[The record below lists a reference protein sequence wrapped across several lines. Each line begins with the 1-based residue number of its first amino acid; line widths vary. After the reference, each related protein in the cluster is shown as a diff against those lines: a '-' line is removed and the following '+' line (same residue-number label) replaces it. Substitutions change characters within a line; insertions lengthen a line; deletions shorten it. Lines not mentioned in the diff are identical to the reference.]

1 MPLILLIIGIVIIV
15 YNYRAIKREGVTK
28 QEDSSFDISFQS
40 VLQEN
45 KEEFN
50 DYKMELGLLRKDIAE
65 SLTELQEEIFDIKKD
80 IHRLKNDDSHRL
92 KNDNLHRLKNDNSH
106 RLKKNKDYR
115 LKNDNKMYENKEG
128 LKNNYSIAE
137 NDIIINI
144 NQSDDILKD
153 EEEIKD
159 SNIEDEIDNNMIL
172 ESEINDGVISEIN
185 FSEKVDSN
193 KTASIKKLLSEGLT
207 EEQICHELSVSKGEV
222 LLVKG
227 LFKK

>member
-80 IHRLKNDDSHRL
+80 IHRLKND
-92 KNDNLHRLKNDNSH
+92 NSH

-128 LKNNYSIAE
+128 LENNYSIAE